1 MSEATS
7 LRKFVEYVASRAE
20 YLFKKQGQLSPM
32 YHAIDADGNN
42 YVLAGPPGTKD
53 EAVAQ
58 VRTFL
63 KACGAVRVAFIDE
76 AWILDQEASRDVD
89 IDKIYREG
97 KSISSHPN
105 RIEAVMISAEDS
117 NEGVMMAT
125 REIIRHGNKA
135 VLGKLNFMPSGGQL
149 EGRMVGLLPS
159 SGTKH

>member
-1 MSEATS
+1 MTEATS

-76 AWILDQEASRDVD
+76 AWVIDAEKSASVDV
-89 IDKIYREG
+89 DKIYREG
-97 KSISSHPN
+97 NSIRNHPA
-105 RIEAVMISAEDS
+105 R
-117 NEGVMMAT
+117 
-125 REIIRHGNKA
+125 
-135 VLGKLNFMPSGGQL
+135 
-149 EGRMVGLLPS
+149 
-159 SGTKH
+159 